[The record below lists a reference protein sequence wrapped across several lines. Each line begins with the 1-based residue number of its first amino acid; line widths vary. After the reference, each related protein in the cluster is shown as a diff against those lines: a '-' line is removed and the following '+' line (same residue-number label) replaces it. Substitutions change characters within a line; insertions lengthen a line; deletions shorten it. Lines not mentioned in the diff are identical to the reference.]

1 MMPKVS
7 TADIRSAAAI
17 LRTGGLAAFPTETV
31 YGLGAD
37 ARSEA
42 AVAALYRIKGRP
54 AGHPVIVHAADF
66 SAAAREWAA
75 EIPEI
80 AAKLAARFMPGPL
93 TLILRRR
100 PDSPPWPAGDG
111 DGIALRIPAH
121 PVARALLEEFGG
133 PLAAPSANR
142 FGRVSPTTAAH
153 VREEF
158 PDGSVF
164 ILDGGECPVGLESA
178 VVDCRIPAI
187 LRPGFITESEIAD
200 AAGVSL
206 LPAPPDARA
215 PGMLPRHYAPQTPL
229 RLVSAAELRELAQ
242 SEDIAAFSAECP
254 PGINPKKWRALE
266 ADPKVCGRNLYRN
279 LRELDA
285 AGAASI
291 VTERPPDS
299 EEWRAIRDRLT
310 RAARS

>member
-1 MMPKVS
+1 MPKIS

-17 LRTGGLAAFPTETV
+17 LRAGGLAAFPTETV

-37 ARSEA
+37 ARSQT

-80 AAKLAARFMPGPL
+80 AVKLAARFMPGPL

-111 DGIALRIPAH
+111 DGIALRVPAH

-187 LRPGFITESEIAD
+187 LRPGFITGSEIAD

-229 RLVSAAELRELAQ
+229 RLVSAAELLGRWRKAKT
-242 SEDIAAFSAECP
+242 SPPSAP
-254 PGINPKKWRALE
+254 NARRGSTRKKWRALE
-266 ADPKVCGRNLYRN
+266 SDPKVCGRNLYRN

-285 AGAASI
+285 VGADSI
-291 VTERPPDS
+291 ATERPPDS